1 MQHIDEQYIV
11 NNFESALDQGYVK
24 AYYQP
29 VIRTLTERICS
40 VEALARW
47 QDPVVGLLSP
57 FLFINV
63 LEKYHLIHKLDLAIL
78 DNICVTYNEMKKRG
92 LPLHPFSINLSRL
105 DFDEIDMLDAI
116 SKTLAKYDVP
126 STAIHIEITE
136 SVMLD
141 NTAYFRRIF
150 DSFHDAGFA
159 IFMDDFGSG
168 YSSLNVLKEYSF
180 DVLKIDMRF
189 LSDIGIRS
197 KKILASVM
205 NMAKAIGMHTL
216 AEGVETKEQMTFLR
230 NIGCEMLQ
238 GFYYSKPMDGD
249 LYIKYISESKLEVE
263 DPAENHYWNAVG
275 QINFLSPDPLND
287 LTNEQ
292 IESGDYGFIRENSTA
307 LALIEQRGEQVEL
320 LYKNEAYE
328 KGLQRI
334 GFNSVDDMIK
344 LINDNGSSN
353 YSNVDSQVKM
363 TIKTGDIIKEDHLV
377 NGIYF
382 TYCTKCIAEANGS
395 KVTIS
400 HSGNYTIDGTL
411 NDGQIYVE
419 VPDDK
424 ADPDTVK
431 LVFNGVNIT
440 GKNAPAVL
448 IKNADKTSITL
459 ADGTENTVSDGTSP
473 YGGDDQTNAVIE
485 AKDDLTIKGG
495 DAGTGVL
502 NITANVQPAI
512 VCNNDIKFTGGITN
526 IDTLN
531 LTEANDAVKGKS
543 SVLVKGGQLN
553 INSEGDGI
561 KSSKGNVDIEGGEIN
576 IKCGNDAIQA
586 ETALN
591 ISGGK
596 IAAFGDRGLTS
607 AGTIGITGGDLLA
620 TATDNQCENL
630 TSTEQNTIMI
640 DFAKEWSK
648 NNPIALTDSSN
659 KVLFDQNTAKK
670 YKYAIV
676 SSPEI
681 GSGEYKLFAGG
692 IKQKH
697 SSGST
702 FTGGKPAAYKDVN
715 NDMENEEQLY
725 GSFFD
730 LGKVHKIDV
739 KMSESD
745 WNAFMNV
752 AQKEEW
758 YPCDLV
764 IDGEEFKNVGIRTK
778 GNSSRMM
785 VNNGKYSFRFKL
797 DKYEKLNNYHGLTEF
812 CMNNFY

>member
-11 NNFESALDQGYVK
+11 NNFESALEKGYVK

-63 LEKYHLIHKLDLAIL
+63 LEKYRLIHKLDLAIL
-78 DNICVTYNEMKKRG
+78 DNICITYNEMRERG

-116 SKTLAKYDVP
+116 SKILDKHNVP

-168 YSSLNVLKEYSF
+168 YSSLNVLKDYSF

-238 GFYYSKPMDGD
+238 GFYYSKPMDSS
-249 LYIKYISESKLEVE
+249 LYIEYLSKSKLGVE
-263 DPAENHYWNAVG
+263 DPAENHYWNSVG

-307 LALIEQRGEQVEL
+307 LALIEQTDAHVEL

-334 GFNSVDDMIK
+334 GFKTVDDMIK

-382 TYCTKCIAEANGS
+382 TYCTKCIAEGNG
-395 KVTIS
+395 KVMLAASIQTY
-400 HSGNYTIDGTL
+400 GG
-411 NDGQIYVE
+411 E
-419 VPDDK
+419 
-424 ADPDTVK
+424 
-431 LVFNGVNIT
+431 
-440 GKNAPAVL
+440 
-448 IKNADKTSITL
+448 ADKLTT
-459 ADGTENTVSDGTSP
+459 
-473 YGGDDQTNAVIE
+473 
-485 AKDDLTIKGG
+485 DLFDKYSRM
-495 DAGTGVL
+495 L
-502 NITANVQPAI
+502 
-512 VCNNDIKFTGGITN
+512 
-526 IDTLN
+526 IDTYDHISVIDPAKN
-531 LTEANDAVKGKS
+531 LVLTRLYSKLGFNEDYPNLPLDEAIKQFAENEVAESDRKRFLKCMEPSTLRDRMKKS
-543 SVLVKGGQLN
+543 GARYFQLPF
-553 INSEGDGI
+553 SF
-561 KSSKGNVDIEGGEIN
+561 KT
-576 IKCGNDAIQA
+576 Q
-586 ETALN
+586 
-591 ISGGK
+591 
-596 IAAFGDRGLTS
+596 
-607 AGTIGITGGDLLA
+607 
-620 TATDNQCENL
+620 
-630 TSTEQNTIMI
+630 
-640 DFAKEWSK
+640 
-648 NNPIALTDSSN
+648 
-659 KVLFDQNTAKK
+659 
-670 YKYAIV
+670 
-676 SSPEI
+676 
-681 GSGEYKLFAGG
+681 SGEYKMMDTRLTRVFMTYG
-692 IKQKH
+692 
-697 SSGST
+697 
-702 FTGGKPAAYKDVN
+702 DVYIFSI
-715 NDMENEEQLY
+715 EE
-725 GSFFD
+725 
-730 LGKVHKIDV
+730 
-739 KMSESD
+739 MSEQ
-745 WNAFMNV
+745 AHKAAEIM
-752 AQKEEW
+752 
-758 YPCDLV
+758 
-764 IDGEEFKNVGIRTK
+764 
-778 GNSSRMM
+778 
-785 VNNGKYSFRFKL
+785 L
-797 DKYEKLNNYHGLTEF
+797 DKHPEF
-812 CMNNFY
+812 FEII

>member
-168 YSSLNVLKEYSF
+168 YSSLNVLKDYSF

-230 NIGCEMLQ
+230 NICCEMLQ

-382 TYCTKCIAEANGS
+382 TYCTKCIAEGNG
-395 KVTIS
+395 KVMLAASIQTY
-400 HSGNYTIDGTL
+400 GG
-411 NDGQIYVE
+411 E
-419 VPDDK
+419 
-424 ADPDTVK
+424 
-431 LVFNGVNIT
+431 
-440 GKNAPAVL
+440 
-448 IKNADKTSITL
+448 ADKLTT
-459 ADGTENTVSDGTSP
+459 
-473 YGGDDQTNAVIE
+473 
-485 AKDDLTIKGG
+485 DLFDKYSRM
-495 DAGTGVL
+495 L
-502 NITANVQPAI
+502 
-512 VCNNDIKFTGGITN
+512 
-526 IDTLN
+526 IDTYDHISVIDPAKN
-531 LTEANDAVKGKS
+531 LVLTRLYSKLGFNEDYPNLPLDEAIKQFAENEVAESDRKRFLKCMEPSTLRERIKKS
-543 SVLVKGGQLN
+543 GARYFQLPF
-553 INSEGDGI
+553 SF
-561 KSSKGNVDIEGGEIN
+561 KT
-576 IKCGNDAIQA
+576 Q
-586 ETALN
+586 
-591 ISGGK
+591 
-596 IAAFGDRGLTS
+596 
-607 AGTIGITGGDLLA
+607 
-620 TATDNQCENL
+620 
-630 TSTEQNTIMI
+630 
-640 DFAKEWSK
+640 
-648 NNPIALTDSSN
+648 
-659 KVLFDQNTAKK
+659 
-670 YKYAIV
+670 
-676 SSPEI
+676 
-681 GSGEYKLFAGG
+681 SGEYKMMDTRLTRVFMTYGDVY
-692 IKQKH
+692 IFSIEEMSEQ
-697 SSGST
+697 
-702 FTGGKPAAYKDVN
+702 AYKAAEI
-715 NDMENEEQLY
+715 M
-725 GSFFD
+725 
-730 LGKVHKIDV
+730 
-739 KMSESD
+739 
-745 WNAFMNV
+745 
-752 AQKEEW
+752 
-758 YPCDLV
+758 
-764 IDGEEFKNVGIRTK
+764 
-778 GNSSRMM
+778 
-785 VNNGKYSFRFKL
+785 L
-797 DKYEKLNNYHGLTEF
+797 DKHPELFDFT
-812 CMNNFY
+812 